1 MRSNLMKIT
10 ESELEV
16 MKVLWSF
23 DKPINFTTLRQAFSE
38 TDWDVSTVKTLLR
51 RLCKKEAVKAVKKEV
66 YYYEALI
73 SKKEYQEGS
82 TKALIDKL
90 YLGSAKNLVASLLD
104 SSKLSEDDIK
114 ELRDMFVVGDDD
126 E

>member
-1 MRSNLMKIT
+1 MRSSLMKIT

-16 MKVLWSF
+16 MKVLWLF
-23 DKPINFTTLRQAFSE
+23 DTPISFTTLREAFSGA
-38 TDWDVSTVKTLLR
+38 DWDVSTVKTLLR
-51 RLCKKEAVKAVKKEV
+51 RLCKKDVVKVVKKDV
-66 YYYEALI
+66 FYYEAMV

-104 SSKLSEDDIK
+104 SSKLSDDDIK
-114 ELRDMFVVGDDD
+114 ELRDMFVVGDDH